1 MKRLATLL
9 LLSILSLQPILSED
23 KPVPPGP
30 PKEGYYIIT
39 YKNYSV
45 NLEIQ
50 VNGYDVRS
58 GLSNEDSS
66 GQADINYWILP
77 NDNKIRIRFSE
88 RKQSK
93 KQTTGLPAE
102 AEVKLIIGQKGQFPD
117 EGVLLEKVEHTQSNP
132 KQMGLW
138 IEIPFQTP
146 FSPPSEL
153 WNQAETLSLSKEL
166 EDSAISFLKDFTQ
179 ILNTKDAK
187 KILSATSFR
196 AKDTSVVRY
205 YPYDEADELKSIQG
219 MTKSIGSTW
228 KLNPSETQF
237 KLLCNNQILEITNKK
252 GDPIITSKKGAAI
265 PIYLSRIDGKWVIV
279 R

>member
-23 KPVPPGP
+23 KPVPPSP

-50 VNGYDVRS
+50 VNGYNVRS
-58 GLSNEDSS
+58 DFSNEDSS

-77 NDNKIRIRFSE
+77 SDNKIKIRFSE
-88 RKQSK
+88 RKQNK
-93 KQTTGLPAE
+93 KQSSGLPSE

-117 EGVLLEKVEHTQSNP
+117 EGVLLEKVEHNQSNP

-138 IEIPFQTP
+138 IEIPFQPP

-153 WNQAETLSLSKEL
+153 WKQAETLSLSKEL
-166 EDSAISFLKDFTQ
+166 EDSAISFLKDFTKV
-179 ILNTKDAK
+179 LNTKDAK

-196 AKDTSVVRY
+196 AKDTSEVRY

-219 MTKSIGSTW
+219 MIKSIGSTW
-228 KLNPSETQF
+228 KLNPSEIQF

-252 GDPIITSKKGAAI
+252 GDPIIVSKKGAAI
-265 PIYLSRIDGKWVIV
+265 PVYLSRIAGKWVIV